1 VLLRSLD
8 GTVPT
13 DESRELDCVVS
24 MLKMKLVELP
34 ARGQAV
40 SIFPLVSGDSSNPR
54 EGVCRLRDGGA
65 FMGVRELRAA
75 LCIHNRI
82 PPVIA
87 VVQKVDSGPSR
98 NTAEPERERTI

>member
-1 VLLRSLD
+1 
-8 GTVPT
+8 
-13 DESRELDCVVS
+13 

-40 SIFPLVSGDSSNPR
+40 SISLSCLGIPVTRAR
-54 EGVCRLRDGGA
+54 EYVDFAMAVHSWDR
-65 FMGVRELRAA
+65 FRELRAA

-98 NTAEPERERTI
+98 DTAEPERERTI